1 MFIRDALFENDFN
14 HGMCM
19 QCKQFKSQFFSCP
32 VHKASV
38 FSQLQRLWEEYCEW
52 YTGMCKKEDIHVLP
66 QHLPGMMTKATKTA
80 VTPASPW
87 AKNWKRYLVNTTIM
101 HNAYLGVGISRT
113 IVSGSTGPSYFPF
126 FCFFCSFFNL
136 MFRNC
141 SYGQYQYV
149 KMATVRIIIQFY
161 K

>member
-1 MFIRDALFENDFN
+1 MTLIMACVCNASNLNHNFFHALYIKCQCFLNCKGCGRNTVNDTLGCVRKKIFMSYPN
-14 HGMCM
+14 TC
-19 QCKQFKSQFFSCP
+19 
-32 VHKASV
+32 
-38 FSQLQRLWEEYCEW
+38 LEW
-52 YTGMCKKEDIHVLP
+52 WQKP
-66 QHLPGMMTKATKTA
+66 WKTA